1 MFSEVNGMHKE
12 KFIKCFALFLFTT
25 GFLYGV
31 GETYNIPWLAFR
43 FLGQYDAEGFYF
55 SFSSLIPVFGG
66 LLMVGVYETLVKRF
80 I

>member
-1 MFSEVNGMHKE
+1 LFSEVNGMQMA

-31 GETYNIPWLAFR
+31 GETYNISWLAFR
-43 FLGQYDAEGFYF
+43 FFGQYDAEGFYF

-66 LLMVGVYETLVKRF
+66 LLMVGVYEALVKRF

>member
-1 MFSEVNGMHKE
+1 MFSEVNGMQKAN
-12 KFIKCFALFLFTT
+12 FIKCFALFLFTT
-25 GFLYGV
+25 SFLYGV
-31 GETYNIPWLAFR
+31 GETYNISWLAFQ